1 MSSTIHTSVMLMWAS
16 TPTPG
21 QHTLSRSA
29 TLRLLSYTVTPSW
42 QQSTGRWVNLS
53 RETCREWICRLVQ
66 YILCCGPPRD
76 AVISSWRSNPTE
88 QASSAEKAT
97 AKISAVL
104 DVCSGTTW
112 LVLFLT
118 SDKRSREVIFGVW
131 QRSISRVLK
140 NLSLKERATDGDTR
154 IQGDR

>member
-1 MSSTIHTSVMLMWAS
+1 
-16 TPTPG
+16 
-21 QHTLSRSA
+21 
-29 TLRLLSYTVTPSW
+29 
-42 QQSTGRWVNLS
+42 
-53 RETCREWICRLVQ
+53 
-66 YILCCGPPRD
+66 
-76 AVISSWRSNPTE
+76 
-88 QASSAEKAT
+88 
-97 AKISAVL
+97 L